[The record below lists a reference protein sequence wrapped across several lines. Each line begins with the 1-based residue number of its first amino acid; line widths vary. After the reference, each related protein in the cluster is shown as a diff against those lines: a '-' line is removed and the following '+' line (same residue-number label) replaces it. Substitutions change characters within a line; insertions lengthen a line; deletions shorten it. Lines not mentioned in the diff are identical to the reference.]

1 MFLKMGSGCP
11 KSAKAHPKVDLIF
24 RTEGS
29 DYARFGYP
37 CPKVGSGTVSAIV
50 DSGAQCCVW
59 GLGGF
64 FGAGF
69 TLDHLIPVKQGLSAV
84 SKFGLKV
91 LGACF
96 LRLSGISDDKRS
108 ISCGAFVYI
117 SSDVTGFYLSQ
128 SAMLQL
134 QIVSSNFPSVSAAE
148 LNVVSG
154 GIPDPVLSECG
165 CSKRTLPPGT
175 QETLPFPATEDN
187 IEHMKQWLLDRYS
200 GSTFNICPHQLL
212 PEMSGPAVEIHIDHD
227 AKPTA
232 VTVPGHVLLHWQDQ
246 VEKDLIRDEKLGVI
260 ERVPYGEPSLWC
272 HRMVVTRKEDGS
284 PHHTV
289 DLSPLNKHCIREVHT
304 NRSPFELARGVPS
317 NTWRSI
323 TDAWNGFHS
332 VPLCSE
338 DKHLTTFITPL
349 GRYRY
354 KRAPQGFASS
364 GDGYNRRFDEVISN
378 FERHKRCVD
387 DTLIYDSDLEHHWWR
402 VIEFL
407 ELVGNAGI
415 VLNPK
420 KFQFCQKCV
429 DFAGFRISDSSIEP
443 LPKYL
448 DAIKGFPV
456 TKSITDIRSWF
467 GLVHQASHYAQLRDI
482 MAPFKDFLSPKVKFY
497 WNAELQEQF
506 TRSKELIV
514 QAMCVQI
521 FDASKR
527 TCIRTDWSKQGIG
540 YYLTQKHCNCD
551 SNLPNC
557 CLRGWKIT
565 LCGSRF
571 LHQAEHRYA
580 PIEGETL
587 AVAWA
592 LEQTRFFT
600 MGCDD
605 LIVITDHKPLMKI
618 LGDRQ
623 LDDIPNARLFRLK
636 QRTLPWKFSIVWLPG
651 NENFFAD
658 ATS

>member
-1 MFLKMGSGCP
+1 M
-11 KSAKAHPKVDLIF
+11 
-24 RTEGS
+24 
-29 DYARFGYP
+29 
-37 CPKVGSGTVSAIV
+37 
-50 DSGAQCCVW
+50 
-59 GLGGF
+59 
-64 FGAGF
+64 
-69 TLDHLIPVKQGLSAV
+69 
-84 SKFGLKV
+84 
-91 LGACF
+91 
-96 LRLSGISDDKRS
+96 
-108 ISCGAFVYI
+108 
-117 SSDVTGFYLSQ
+117 
-128 SAMLQL
+128 
-134 QIVSSNFPSVSAAE
+134 
-148 LNVVSG
+148 
-154 GIPDPVLSECG
+154 
-165 CSKRTLPPGT
+165 
-175 QETLPFPATEDN
+175 
-187 IEHMKQWLLDRYS
+187 
-200 GSTFNICPHQLL
+200 
-212 PEMSGPAVEIHIDHD
+212 
-227 AKPTA
+227 
-232 VTVPGHVLLHWQDQ
+232 
-246 VEKDLIRDEKLGVI
+246 
-260 ERVPYGEPSLWC
+260 
-272 HRMVVTRKEDGS
+272 
-284 PHHTV
+284 
-289 DLSPLNKHCIREVHT
+289 
-304 NRSPFELARGVPS
+304 
-317 NTWRSI
+317 
-323 TDAWNGFHS
+323 
-332 VPLCSE
+332 
-338 DKHLTTFITPL
+338 
-349 GRYRY
+349 
-354 KRAPQGFASS
+354 
-364 GDGYNRRFDEVISN
+364 
-378 FERHKRCVD
+378 
-387 DTLIYDSDLEHHWWR
+387 EHHWWR

-456 TKSITDIRSWF
+456 PKSITDIRSWF

-482 MAPFKDFLSPKVKFY
+482 MVPFKDFLSPKVKFY

-506 TRSKELIV
+506 TRSQELIV
-514 QAMCVQI
+514 QAICEGVQI

-580 PIEGETL
+580 PIEGEAL

-623 LDDIPNARLFRLK
+623 LDDIPNTRLFRLK

-658 ATS
+658 ATLRHPVDYESHDIQVINDYSLIISSIFKTDGDLCEHVFMSGIKSGLNNVKVVIWEKVKEATQRELSELIKYVKESFPSSKESIPVNIMDFWSLWEGLSL